1 MQRLPANGLSLNDKS
16 RAKLLLQLGGIVNKI
31 RVVQGWNL
39 LPPMETEPI
48 ALIWAEQ
55 FERFGVEPA
64 AYNEIVNRAIDHRLW
79 FLRKGEKP
87 PELTIELLVM
97 VYQQYR
103 SEQRDIEENKK
114 REDQWKDYERSGN
127 ASPMI
132 STPAR

>member
-1 MQRLPANGLSLNDKS
+1 MQRLPANGLSLNEKS
-16 RAKLLLQLGGIVNKI
+16 RAEQILKLGGIVNKI

-39 LPPMETEPI
+39 LGPKETEPI
-48 ALIWAEQ
+48 AMIWAEQ

-103 SEQRDIEENKK
+103 SEQRNIEENKK
-114 REDQWKDYERSGN
+114 REEQWKDYETSGKTL
-127 ASPMI
+127 PTT